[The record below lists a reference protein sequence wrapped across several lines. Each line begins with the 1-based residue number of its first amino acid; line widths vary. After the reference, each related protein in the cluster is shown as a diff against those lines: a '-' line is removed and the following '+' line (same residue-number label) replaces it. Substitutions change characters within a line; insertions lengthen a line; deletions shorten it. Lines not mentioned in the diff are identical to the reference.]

1 MSTVTI
7 AVDLAKN
14 VFELAVTNRAGT
26 ICERKRL
33 SRLQFE
39 QFWGARARCRVV
51 MEACSSSHFWA
62 RYLIAR
68 GFHVTLLPPHH
79 VTPYRRGRNK
89 TDRAD
94 CEAIL
99 EADRCA
105 GIHPVAIKTPD
116 QQALCALHR
125 VRAQW
130 LQTRTARINAMR
142 ALLREFGIVTA
153 GGAKR
158 FMNGLHA
165 LLTDKQ
171 DRLPMRVS
179 TVIQSLWSEV
189 RDLEQHVAAVDEE
202 LGSIA
207 RAEPVTQTLLRIP
220 GIGPLTATALF
231 ASVGNIHSFQNGR
244 QLACWLGLTPRE
256 HSSGSRRRLGRIS
269 KQGDAYVRMLLIHG
283 ARSALTA
290 ARRASA
296 REAPPSQLQDW
307 MLRRAEAAH
316 TNKAAVAIANKLARI
331 AWAVWH
337 HERTFNGNYVVR
349 KAA

>member
-1 MSTVTI
+1 MSTLTI

-14 VFELAVTNRAGT
+14 VFEIAVARRAGAVPQ
-26 ICERKRL
+26 RKRL

-39 QFWGARARCRVV
+39 QFWRTCARCRVV
-51 MEACSSSHFWA
+51 MEACSGSHHWA
-62 RYLIAR
+62 RELTAR
-68 GFHVTLLPPHH
+68 GFDVTLLPPHD

-105 GIHPVAIKTPD
+105 GIHPVAIKTAD
-116 QQALCALHR
+116 QQALLALHR
-125 VRAQW
+125 VRSQW
-130 LQTRTARINAMR
+130 VETRTARINAMR

-165 LLTDKQ
+165 LITQ
-171 DRLPMRVS
+171 HQEQLPLRMRAMIE
-179 TVIQSLWSEV
+179 TLWSEV
-189 RDLEQHVAAVDEE
+189 RDIEERIAAVDEE
-202 LGSIA
+202 LASIA
-207 RAEPVTQTLLRIP
+207 RAEPVTQALLRIP
-220 GIGPLTATALF
+220 GVGALTATALF
-231 ASVGNIHSFQNGR
+231 AAVGNIHSFQNGR

-256 HSSGSRRRLGRIS
+256 HSSGSRRRLGRMS
-269 KQGDAYVRMLLIHG
+269 KQGDAYVRMLFIHG
-283 ARSALTA
+283 ARSALNA
-290 ARRASA
+290 ARRAAA
-296 REAPPSQLQDW
+296 REAPLSQLQEW
-307 MLRRAEAAH
+307 MLRRAEATH

-337 HERTFNGNYVVR
+337 YERTFNGDHVVR

>member
-1 MSTVTI
+1 
-7 AVDLAKN
+7 
-14 VFELAVTNRAGT
+14 
-26 ICERKRL
+26 
-33 SRLQFE
+33 
-39 QFWGARARCRVV
+39 
-51 MEACSSSHFWA
+51 
-62 RYLIAR
+62 
-68 GFHVTLLPPHH
+68 
-79 VTPYRRGRNK
+79 
-89 TDRAD
+89 
-94 CEAIL
+94 
-99 EADRCA
+99 
-105 GIHPVAIKTPD
+105 
-116 QQALCALHR
+116 
-125 VRAQW
+125 
-130 LQTRTARINAMR
+130 MR